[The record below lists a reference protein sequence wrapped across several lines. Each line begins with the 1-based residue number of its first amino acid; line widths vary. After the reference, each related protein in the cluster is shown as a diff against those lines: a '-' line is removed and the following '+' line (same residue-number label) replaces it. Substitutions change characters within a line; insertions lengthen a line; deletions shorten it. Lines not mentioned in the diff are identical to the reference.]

1 MILKSY
7 ILEKNFNYFENYKI
21 FLFYGENQGLKREFK
36 EKLKIQNKN
45 QEILN
50 LFQDEI
56 IKNKNILVNEVSNQ
70 SLFKEKKIIFID
82 QVNDK
87 ILDAI
92 EEIIE
97 YVQNEKIFL
106 FSDILDK
113 KSKLRSY
120 FEKSKSCGVTACYQ
134 DNEITIKKIIMERL
148 NGYQGLTSQV
158 TNLITQSTGL
168 DRNKVN
174 NEIDKIICC
183 FKDKK
188 IDLKKIDLLL
198 NARSNDD
205 FNLLKDEALNGNKIN
220 TNKLLADT
228 VFEIENNI
236 YYLNSI
242 NQRINKLN
250 EIENMKKENSNIES
264 LISSLKPPVF
274 WKDKPMLIQQSK
286 KWNKN
291 KIQEALKKT
300 YNTEIEIKSNSSIR
314 KDLLIKNLIIE
325 LCSTANSA

>member
-7 ILEKNFNYFENYKI
+7 ILEKDFNYFENYKI

>member
-7 ILEKNFNYFENYKI
+7 ILEKDFNYFEYYKI
-21 FLFYGENQGLKREFK
+21 FLFYGENQGLKKEFK

-56 IKNKNILVNEVSNQ
+56 IKNKNILVNEVSNK
-70 SLFKEKKIIFID
+70 SLFNEKKIIFID

-87 ILDAI
+87 ILDTI

-97 YVQNEKIFL
+97 YIQNEKIFL

-120 FEKSKSCGVTACYQ
+120 FEKSKSCGVTPCYQ
-134 DNEITIKKIIMERL
+134 DNEITIRKIIMEKL

-198 NARSNDD
+198 NVRSNDD

-250 EIENMKKENSNIES
+250 EIENMKKENSDIES
-264 LISSLKPPVF
+264 LISDLKPPVF
-274 WKDKPMLIQQSK
+274 WKDKPM
-286 KWNKN
+286 
-291 KIQEALKKT
+291 
-300 YNTEIEIKSNSSIR
+300 
-314 KDLLIKNLIIE
+314 
-325 LCSTANSA
+325 